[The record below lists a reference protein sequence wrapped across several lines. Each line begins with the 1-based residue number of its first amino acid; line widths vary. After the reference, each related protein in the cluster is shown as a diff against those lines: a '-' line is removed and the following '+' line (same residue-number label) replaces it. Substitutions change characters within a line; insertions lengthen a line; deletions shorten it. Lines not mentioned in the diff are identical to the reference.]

1 MRTAVFVD
9 AGYLYSAGSKLL
21 SGNALPRS
29 SVQLDLAAALE
40 ALRHAVETSSPSA
53 SLLRIYWYDGMPRTG
68 PTAEQQALADAN
80 DIKLRLGVIAYTGR
94 QKGVDSLIVTDLIE
108 LARNHAISDAVLLS
122 GDEDVRIGVQ
132 IAQTYGVRVHLLGI
146 QPSSD
151 NQGNQ
156 SRLLRQESDTST
168 EWRQSDIESFL
179 AVRHAQGSFGDQ
191 TNQRADEAP
200 NATQRLDSVAADFL
214 RARSPADLAAL
225 SALDVHEAI
234 PAELDRML
242 LRDAADVLGR
252 YLDSPER
259 HHLRQTA
266 KRLATEH
273 HPHDDQSQKPA
284 ATVETEADRIRRH
297 ATETIVD
304 PARRQGRTTITI
316 RAGDVAGSMNLQ
328 HNTPNVVNA
337 LRGKKFEELAG
348 VTVTGRTGPEQGPNT
363 EFAYAID
370 PSARIASDP

>member
-1 MRTAVFVD
+1 MRTAAFVD

-21 SGNALPRS
+21 AGNALPRN
-29 SVQLDLAAALE
+29 SVQLDLNAALR
-40 ALRHAVETSSPSA
+40 ALRHAVQASSPSS

-80 DIKLRLGVIAYTGR
+80 DVKLRLGVIAYTGR

-146 QPSSD
+146 QPSGD

-168 EWRQSDIESFL
+168 EWHQSDIEAFLGVSHPQRSF
-179 AVRHAQGSFGDQ
+179 RDETDQ
-191 TNQRADEAP
+191 PPDEIP
-200 NATQRLDSVAADFL
+200 EATQQLDSVADDFI
-214 RARSPADLAAL
+214 RALSPAELAAL
-225 SALDVHEAI
+225 TALDVHDTI
-234 PAELDRML
+234 PPDLDRML
-242 LRDAADVLGR
+242 LRRAADVLGR

-266 KRLATEH
+266 KRLATEG
-273 HPHDDQSQKPA
+273 HPQTGQTRQPE
-284 ATVETEADRIRRH
+284 ATGEREADRIRRY
-297 ATETIVD
+297 AAETIVE
-304 PARRQGRTTITI
+304 PARRQALTTVTI
-316 RAGDVAGSMNLQ
+316 RAGDVARSMKLQ

-337 LRGKKFEELAG
+337 LGGSKFEELAG
-348 VTVTGRTGPEQGPNT
+348 VTVTGRTGPKQGPNT
-363 EFAYAID
+363 EITYAID
-370 PSARIASDP
+370 ASASIAPDP

>member
-21 SGNALPRS
+21 WGNALPRN
-29 SVQLDLAAALE
+29 SVQLDLDAALE
-40 ALRHAVETSSPSA
+40 ALRRAVEASSPSS

-68 PTAEQQALADAN
+68 PTAEQQVLADAN
-80 DIKLRLGVIAYTGR
+80 DVKQRLGVIAYTGR

-146 QPSSD
+146 QPASD
-151 NQGNQ
+151 KQGNQ

-168 EWRQSDIESFL
+168 EWCQPDIDSFL
-179 AVRHAQGSFGDQ
+179 AIRGAQRAFREETD
-191 TNQRADEAP
+191 QRADEAP
-200 NATQRLDSVAADFL
+200 STTQRLDSAAGEFI

-242 LRDAADVLGR
+242 LRDAADILGR

-259 HHLRQTA
+259 HHLRETA
-266 KRLATEH
+266 KRLAAER
-273 HPHDDQSQKPA
+273 HPDDDQAQQTD
-284 ATVETEADRIRRH
+284 ATVETEADRIRQYV
-297 ATETIVD
+297 TERIIE
-304 PARRQGRTTITI
+304 PARQQGRTTITI

-328 HNTPNVVNA
+328 HNTANVVSA
-337 LRGKKFEELAG
+337 LRGRKFQELAR
-348 VTVTGRTGPEQGPNT
+348 VTVTGRSGPEQGPNT
-363 EFAYAID
+363 EFTYAID
-370 PSARIASDP
+370 ASARIASDA

>member
-1 MRTAVFVD
+1 MRTAAFVD

-29 SVQLDLAAALE
+29 SLQLDLDAALD
-40 ALRHAVETSSPSA
+40 ALRHAVEASSPSS

-80 DIKLRLGVIAYTGR
+80 DVKLRLGVIAYTGR

-108 LARNHAISDAVLLS
+108 LARNHAISDAVLVS

-179 AVRHAQGSFGDQ
+179 AVRHAQGAFRDQ
-191 TNQRADEAP
+191 TNQRADETP
-200 NATQRLDSVAADFL
+200 NATQRLDSVAVDFI
-214 RARSPADLAAL
+214 RARSPVDLEAL
-225 SALDVHEAI
+225 SALDVHKAI

-242 LRDAADVLGR
+242 LREAADVLGR

-259 HHLRQTA
+259 YHLRQTA
-266 KRLATEH
+266 KRLALER
-273 HPHDDQSQKPA
+273 HPHNDQAQQPD
-284 ATVETEADRIRRH
+284 ATGETEADRIRRY
-297 ATETIVD
+297 ATETIIE

-337 LRGKKFEELAG
+337 LRGRKFEEIAG
-348 VTVTGRTGPEQGPNT
+348 VTGTGRTGPEQGPNT
-363 EFAYAID
+363 EFTYAID
-370 PSARIASDP
+370 PSDRIASDP

>member
-29 SVQLDLAAALE
+29 SVQLDLGAARE
-40 ALRHAVETSSPSA
+40 ALRRAVEASSPSS

-80 DIKLRLGVIAYTGR
+80 DVKLRLGVIAYTGR

-108 LARNHAISDAVLLS
+108 LARNHAIADAVLLS

-146 QPSSD
+146 QPSCD

-156 SRLLRQESDTST
+156 SRLLRQESDTSM
-168 EWRQSDIESFL
+168 EWRLADIESFL
-179 AVRHAQGSFGDQ
+179 AIRHAQGSFRGQ
-191 TNQRADEAP
+191 TNRRADEAP
-200 NATQRLDSVAADFL
+200 NSTQQLDSVADDFIC
-214 RARSPADLAAL
+214 ARSPADLEAL

-242 LRDAADVLGR
+242 LRDAAGVLGR

-259 HHLRQTA
+259 HYLRQST
-266 KRLATEH
+266 KRLAIER
-273 HPHDDQSQKPA
+273 HPHNGQTQHRD
-284 ATVETEADRIRRH
+284 ATVETEADRIRVY
-297 ATETIVD
+297 ATETIIE

-337 LRGKKFEELAG
+337 LRGSKFEELAG

-363 EFAYAID
+363 EFTYAIGV
-370 PSARIASDP
+370 SAHNASDS

>member
-1 MRTAVFVD
+1 MRTAAFVD

-29 SVQLDLAAALE
+29 SVQLDLDAALE
-40 ALRHAVETSSPSA
+40 ALRHAVAASSPSS

-68 PTAEQQALADAN
+68 PTAKQQALADTN
-80 DIKLRLGVIAYTGR
+80 DVKLRLGVIAYTGR

-108 LARNHAISDAVLLS
+108 LARNNAISDAVLLS

-146 QPSSD
+146 QPSGY

-168 EWRQSDIESFL
+168 EWHQSDIEAFL
-179 AVRHAQGSFGDQ
+179 AVRHPQGSFRAETDQ
-191 TNQRADEAP
+191 PADETP
-200 NATQRLDSVAADFL
+200 NATQQLDSVADDFI
-214 RARSPADLAAL
+214 RARSPAELAAL
-225 SALDVHEAI
+225 SALDVHDAI

-242 LRDAADVLGR
+242 LRGGADVLGR

-259 HHLRQTA
+259 HHLRQAARHLTTEGPP
-266 KRLATEH
+266 LA
-273 HPHDDQSQKPA
+273 DQTRQSD
-284 ATVETEADRIRRH
+284 ATTETEADRIRRY
-297 ATETIVD
+297 ATETIIE
-304 PARRQGRTTITI
+304 PARRQGQTTITI
-316 RAGDVAGSMNLQ
+316 RAGDVAGSMKLQ

-337 LRGKKFEELAG
+337 LRGRKFEVLAG

-363 EFAYAID
+363 EFTYAID
-370 PSARIASDP
+370 VSPRTTSDP